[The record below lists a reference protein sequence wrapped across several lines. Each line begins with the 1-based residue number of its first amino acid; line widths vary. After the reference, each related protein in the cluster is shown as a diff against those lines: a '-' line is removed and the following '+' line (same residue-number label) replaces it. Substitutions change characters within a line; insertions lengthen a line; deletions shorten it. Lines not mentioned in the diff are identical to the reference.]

1 MTFYDR
7 LKNLMEIHSVERNK
21 LAQIVGLSGSAITQ
35 WKQGIIPKADIAIK
49 IAQYFNVSVEYLIF
63 GEEDI
68 QTVSGSQLR
77 GKNIIPFSGSHEDI
91 VMIPFYE
98 IEASAGKGL
107 DIPDL
112 QAEKPVPIMKKFIAP
127 YNPSVVRALEV
138 KGDSMTKI
146 GLFNEDTVFF
156 VPIDDPGDGVYV
168 LSINNKLLVKRVEFD
183 PLGQEIR
190 IISENDRYE
199 PRVLKGESM
208 SDVKIEGKVIGWLHR
223 HPY

>member
-1 MTFYDR
+1 
-7 LKNLMEIHSVERNK
+7 
-21 LAQIVGLSGSAITQ
+21 
-35 WKQGIIPKADIAIK
+35 
-49 IAQYFNVSVEYLIF
+49 
-63 GEEDI
+63 
-68 QTVSGSQLR
+68 
-77 GKNIIPFSGSHEDI
+77 
-91 VMIPFYE
+91 
-98 IEASAGKGL
+98 
-107 DIPDL
+107 
-112 QAEKPVPIMKKFIAP
+112 
-127 YNPSVVRALEV
+127 
-138 KGDSMTKI
+138 
-146 GLFNEDTVFF
+146 VFF